1 MRFTL
6 HSKICYLLIIS
17 LISGFSFSQDISSNI
32 IVSLQNDWNLCKDMT
47 NKHYCES
54 NSSSL
59 YCNYQIK
66 FIKNQF
72 ILLED
77 SEKIDEGDFEIQH
90 EYDNTF
96 LISFYST
103 FNDKILKLLGSE
115 TIKLFNEK
123 EKGFI
128 LYAESPANLFILKK
142 I

>member
-6 HSKICYLLIIS
+6 HSKICYLLITSFIS
-17 LISGFSFSQDISSNI
+17 SFSFSQDTSSAVI
-32 IVSLQNDWNLCKDMT
+32 DSLQNDWSLCKYMT

-54 NSSSL
+54 NSNRL

-90 EYDNTF
+90 EYDNAF
-96 LISFYST
+96 LMSFYST
-103 FNDKILKLLGSE
+103 FNNEILKLLGSE

-128 LYAESPANLFILKK
+128 LYAESPANLFVLKK

>member
-6 HSKICYLLIIS
+6 HSKICYLLITLFIS
-17 LISGFSFSQDISSNI
+17 SFSFSQDTSVAI
-32 IVSLQNDWNLCKDMT
+32 IASLENDWDLCEYMT

-54 NSSSL
+54 NSSRL
-59 YCNYQIK
+59 YCNYKIK

-96 LISFYST
+96 LISFRST
-103 FNDKILKLLGSE
+103 FTNKILKLLGSK
-115 TIKLFNEK
+115 TIKLFDEK

-128 LYAESPANLFILKK
+128 LHTESPANLFVLKK